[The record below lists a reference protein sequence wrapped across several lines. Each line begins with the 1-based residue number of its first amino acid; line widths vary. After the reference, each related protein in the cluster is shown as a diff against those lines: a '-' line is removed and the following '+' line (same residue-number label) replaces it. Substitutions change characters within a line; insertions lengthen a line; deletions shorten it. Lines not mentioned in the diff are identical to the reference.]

1 MKAAIRGSREQIS
14 TEVDDVD
21 SPTVEEA
28 FEKTTLTIDKQKIV
42 KGEQLSMSHN
52 ATS

>member
-14 TEVDDVD
+14 TESDDVD

-28 FEKTTLTIDKQKIV
+28 FEKTTISIEKQKVV
-42 KGEQLSMSHN
+42 KGE
-52 ATS
+52 